1 MINKTVAAMLLAL
14 VLNPLAGTARA
25 ANLPMPPAFKP
36 DTPVEQTLRSY
47 PLGVIGKQAA
57 FSHHGKAHREIKLPN
72 GLTGWVYDVG
82 GLPQATPYVSPTGKK
97 QSVME
102 TEAVHQASSYTLV
115 FDNRGV
121 VVDVL
126 YNENGRHDGL
136 AALALQH
143 RKGAIRMEEHAH
155 PGPMTNPNNG
165 GRK

>member
-1 MINKTVAAMLLAL
+1 MINKTVAAMLLGL
-14 VLNPLAGTARA
+14 VLNPLADA
-25 ANLPMPPAFKP
+25 ALPMPPAFKP
-36 DTPVEQTLRSY
+36 DAPVEQTLRAY
-47 PLGVIGKQAA
+47 PLGVISKQAA

-72 GLTGWVYDVG
+72 GMSGWVYDVG
-82 GLPQATPYVSPTGKK
+82 GLSQAIPYVSPTGKK
-97 QSVME
+97 QSVTE
-102 TEAVHQASSYTLV
+102 TEVAHQARSYTLV
-115 FDNRGV
+115 FDNRGM

>member
-1 MINKTVAAMLLAL
+1 MINKTVAAMLLGL
-14 VLNPLAGTARA
+14 VLNPLADA
-25 ANLPMPPAFKP
+25 ALPMPPAFKP
-36 DTPVEQTLRSY
+36 DAPVEQTLRAY
-47 PLGVIGKQAA
+47 PLGVISKQAA

-72 GLTGWVYDVG
+72 GMSGWVYDVG
-82 GLPQATPYVSPTGKK
+82 GLSQAIPYVSPTGKK
-97 QSVME
+97 QSVTE

-115 FDNRGV
+115 FDNRGM